1 MQFRVTSEVLIRRMS
16 ATDTDPLI
24 ELTRR
29 TIDKCYRPFLGD
41 VTVDAFVGSGAAD
54 HYVQEN
60 VERCW
65 VIVLDGQPAG
75 YAVCQ
80 DNLIDLMMV
89 DERLHRRGLGT
100 ALLHHVEALLFA
112 SVGQLT
118 LESFEVNDNAN
129 TFYRKNGWLEHRRYF
144 DDAAGVSKI
153 VFCKSSPTVPRA
165 IVATNL
171 PTRGDQQCP
180 KSKLPQ
186 SNSVPAAS
194 CPSLIACG

>member
-24 ELTRR
+24 GLTRR
-29 TIDKCYRPFLGD
+29 TIDKSYRPFLGD

-54 HYVQEN
+54 RYVQEN

-75 YAVCQ
+75 YAACQ
-80 DNLIDLMMV
+80 DNMIDLMMV

-100 ALLHHVEALLFA
+100 ALLQHVEALLFA
-112 SVGQLT
+112 SFGELT
-118 LESFEVNDNAN
+118 LESFEANENAN
-129 TFYRKNGWLEHRRYF
+129 TFYRKSGWLEQRRYL

-153 VFCKSSPTVPRA
+153 VFCKSSP
-165 IVATNL
+165 IV
-171 PTRGDQQCP
+171 
-180 KSKLPQ
+180 
-186 SNSVPAAS
+186 
-194 CPSLIACG
+194 